1 MKTKQNKK
9 KSREF
14 RSRLFYKNK
23 MYFIASVIMT
33 IVMSFLNLMISWL
46 IQQIMDSMANQNMQ
60 SVVRCAWIAASVVIA
75 YTVANAVYRAVY
87 PRFLQRAMQQYRD
100 YAFSRLTQKSLRS
113 FSKEGTALYV
123 SALTNDCTSIENN
136 YLAATFTL
144 IELLFCFLGALIMM
158 LYYSP
163 VMLVLAVALSFL
175 PVAVS
180 MTAGNRLTEQE
191 KEISKKNERFVSIV
205 NELLSGFPV
214 IKSFRAEA
222 QASRLFSQRNEQA
235 EEAKKNKRRTEQLI
249 SLLANDAGIIAQMG
263 IFLAGAW
270 LAISGKGV
278 TAGVVIVFVQL
289 MNYIL
294 NPISQVPLL
303 WSNRKAA
310 IALMEKLSDAL
321 SENVREEG
329 REKLNGFSEKIEV
342 KDLTY
347 GYEPESPVLK
357 DLDVQFDA
365 GKSYAI
371 VGGSGSGK
379 STLLN
384 LLMGS
389 SSNYQGE
396 ICIDGVSIKNIE
408 SESLYQLM
416 TSVQQNVFVF
426 NDTIRNNVT
435 MFHEFPDKEVTLA
448 LERSGLSEFIEK
460 RGEDFVCGENGANL
474 SGGERQRISIARAL
488 LRKSPILL
496 VDEATAALDAA
507 TARAVSFSILNLVGM
522 TRIVVTHRLEEA
534 ILRRYDK
541 ILVMKNGTI
550 CEQEISIRLCS
561 RKDNFIL
568 CFRLRT
574 EEDNSWCYSSWI
586 SQYLQQHEGEWISR
600 AGHLEQVFSK

>member
-9 KSREF
+9 KNREF
-14 RSRLFYKNK
+14 IHQLYYKNRIN
-23 MYFIASVIMT
+23 FIVT
-33 IVMSFLNLMISWL
+33 IILTIAMSSLNLMISWL
-46 IQQIMDSMANQNMQ
+46 IQQIMDCTANQDMQ
-60 SVVRCAWIAASVVIA
+60 ALVRSAWIVIIVVVI
-75 YTVANAVYRAVY
+75 YTIANVMYRAVY

-163 VMLVLAVALSFL
+163 MMLVLAVALSFL

-214 IKSFRAEA
+214 IKSFRAET

-347 GYEPESPVLK
+347 GYEPESHVLK

-435 MFHEFPDKEVTLA
+435 MFHEFSDKEVTLA
-448 LERSGLSEFIEK
+448 LERSGLSELIEK

-550 CEQEISIRLCS
+550 CEQG
-561 RKDNFIL
+561 NFDTL
-568 CFRLRT
+568 MQQKGQF
-574 EEDNSWCYSSWI
+574 YSLFQI
-586 SQYLQQHEGEWISR
+586 AH
-600 AGHLEQVFSK
+600 

>member
-9 KSREF
+9 KNREF
-14 RSRLFYKNK
+14 IHQLYYKNRIN
-23 MYFIASVIMT
+23 FIVT
-33 IVMSFLNLMISWL
+33 IILTIAMSSLNLMISWL
-46 IQQIMDSMANQNMQ
+46 IQQIMDCTANQDMQ
-60 SVVRCAWIAASVVIA
+60 ALVRSAWIAASVVIA

-136 YLAATFTL
+136 YLASTFTL

-163 VMLVLAVALSFL
+163 MMLVLAVALSFL

-214 IKSFRAEA
+214 IKSFRAET

-460 RGEDFVCGENGANL
+460 RGEEFVCGENGANL

-550 CEQEISIRLCS
+550 CEQG
-561 RKDNFIL
+561 NFDTL
-568 CFRLRT
+568 MQQKGQF
-574 EEDNSWCYSSWI
+574 YSLFQI
-586 SQYLQQHEGEWISR
+586 AH
-600 AGHLEQVFSK
+600 

>member
-1 MKTKQNKK
+1 MKQNKK

-14 RSRLFYKNK
+14 RRRLFYKNK
-23 MYFIASVIMT
+23 MCFIASVIMT

-60 SVVRCAWIAASVVIA
+60 SAVRCAWIAASVVIA

-144 IELLFCFLGALIMM
+144 IEFLFCFLGALIMM

-214 IKSFRAEA
+214 IKSFRAET

-270 LAISGKGV
+270 LAISNKGV

-347 GYEPESPVLK
+347 GYEPESHVLK

-389 SSNYQGE
+389 SSNYRGE

-416 TSVQQNVFVF
+416 TSVQQNVFIF

-435 MFHEFPDKEVTLA
+435 MFYEFPDREVTLA

-550 CEQEISIRLCS
+550 CEQG
-561 RKDNFIL
+561 NFDTL
-568 CFRLRT
+568 MQQKGQF
-574 EEDNSWCYSSWI
+574 YSLFQI
-586 SQYLQQHEGEWISR
+586 AH
-600 AGHLEQVFSK
+600 

>member
-1 MKTKQNKK
+1 MKQNKK

-14 RSRLFYKNK
+14 KRRLFYKNK
-23 MYFIASVIMT
+23 MCFIASVIMT

-60 SVVRCAWIAASVVIA
+60 SAVRCAWIAASVVIA

-136 YLAATFTL
+136 YLAAIFTL
-144 IELLFCFLGALIMM
+144 IEFLFCFLGALIMM

-214 IKSFRAEA
+214 IKSFRAET

-347 GYEPESPVLK
+347 GYEPESHVLK
-357 DLDVQFDA
+357 DLDVQFDE

-550 CEQEISIRLCS
+550 CEQG
-561 RKDNFIL
+561 NFDTL
-568 CFRLRT
+568 MQQKGQF
-574 EEDNSWCYSSWI
+574 YSLFQI
-586 SQYLQQHEGEWISR
+586 AH
-600 AGHLEQVFSK
+600 

>member
-9 KSREF
+9 KNREF
-14 RSRLFYKNK
+14 IHQLYYKNRIN
-23 MYFIASVIMT
+23 FIVAIILT
-33 IVMSFLNLMISWL
+33 IAMSSLNLMISWL
-46 IQQIMDSMANQNMQ
+46 IQQIMDCTANQDMQ
-60 SVVRCAWIAASVVIA
+60 ALVRSAWIAASVVIA

-144 IELLFCFLGALIMM
+144 IEFLFCFLGALIMM

-214 IKSFRAEA
+214 IKSFRAET

-347 GYEPESPVLK
+347 GYEPESHVLK

-435 MFHEFPDKEVTLA
+435 MFHEFSDKEVTLA
-448 LERSGLSEFIEK
+448 LERSGLSELIEK
-460 RGEDFVCGENGANL
+460 RGEEFVCGENGANL

-550 CEQEISIRLCS
+550 CEQG
-561 RKDNFIL
+561 NFDTL
-568 CFRLRT
+568 MQQKGQF
-574 EEDNSWCYSSWI
+574 YSLFQI
-586 SQYLQQHEGEWISR
+586 AH
-600 AGHLEQVFSK
+600 

>member
-9 KSREF
+9 KNREF
-14 RSRLFYKNK
+14 IHQLYYKNRIN
-23 MYFIASVIMT
+23 FIVT
-33 IVMSFLNLMISWL
+33 IILTIAMSSINLMISWL
-46 IQQIMDSMANQNMQ
+46 IQQIMDCTANQDMQ
-60 SVVRCAWIAASVVIA
+60 ALVRSAWIAASVVIA
-75 YTVANAVYRAVY
+75 YTVSNAVYRAVY

-214 IKSFRAEA
+214 IKSFRAET

-347 GYEPESPVLK
+347 GYEPESHVLK

-460 RGEDFVCGENGANL
+460 RGEEFVCGENGANL

-550 CEQEISIRLCS
+550 CEQG
-561 RKDNFIL
+561 NFDTL
-568 CFRLRT
+568 MQQKGQF
-574 EEDNSWCYSSWI
+574 YSLFQI
-586 SQYLQQHEGEWISR
+586 AH
-600 AGHLEQVFSK
+600 

>member
-9 KSREF
+9 KNREF
-14 RSRLFYKNK
+14 IHQLYYKNRIN
-23 MYFIASVIMT
+23 FIVT
-33 IVMSFLNLMISWL
+33 IILTIAMSSLNLMISWL
-46 IQQIMDSMANQNMQ
+46 IQQIMDCTANQDMQ
-60 SVVRCAWIAASVVIA
+60 ALLRSAWIVIIVVVI
-75 YTVANAVYRAVY
+75 YTIANVMYRAVY

-214 IKSFRAEA
+214 IKSFRAET

-460 RGEDFVCGENGANL
+460 RGEEFVCGENGANL

-550 CEQEISIRLCS
+550 CEQG
-561 RKDNFIL
+561 NFDTL
-568 CFRLRT
+568 MQQKGQF
-574 EEDNSWCYSSWI
+574 YSLFQI
-586 SQYLQQHEGEWISR
+586 AH
-600 AGHLEQVFSK
+600 

>member
-1 MKTKQNKK
+1 MKQNKK

-14 RSRLFYKNK
+14 KRRLFYKNK
-23 MYFIASVIMT
+23 MCFIASVIMT

-87 PRFLQRAMQQYRD
+87 PRFLQRAIQQYRD

-144 IELLFCFLGALIMM
+144 IEFLFCFLGALIMM

-180 MTAGNRLTEQE
+180 MKAGNRLTEQE

-214 IKSFRAEA
+214 IKSFRAET

-389 SSNYQGE
+389 SSNYRGE

-416 TSVQQNVFVF
+416 TSVQQNVFIF

-435 MFHEFPDKEVTLA
+435 MFHEFPDREVTLA

-550 CEQEISIRLCS
+550 CEQG
-561 RKDNFIL
+561 NFDTL
-568 CFRLRT
+568 MQQKGQF
-574 EEDNSWCYSSWI
+574 YSLFQI
-586 SQYLQQHEGEWISR
+586 AH
-600 AGHLEQVFSK
+600 

>member
-1 MKTKQNKK
+1 MKQNKK

-14 RSRLFYKNK
+14 KRRLFYKNK
-23 MYFIASVIMT
+23 MCFIASVIMT

-144 IELLFCFLGALIMM
+144 IEFLFCFLGALIMM

-214 IKSFRAEA
+214 IKSFRAET

-435 MFHEFPDKEVTLA
+435 MFHEFSDKEVTLA

-550 CEQEISIRLCS
+550 CEQG
-561 RKDNFIL
+561 NFDTL
-568 CFRLRT
+568 MQQKGQF
-574 EEDNSWCYSSWI
+574 YSLFQI
-586 SQYLQQHEGEWISR
+586 AH
-600 AGHLEQVFSK
+600 

>member
-14 RSRLFYKNK
+14 IHQLYYKNR
-23 MYFIASVIMT
+23 MNFIVT
-33 IVMSFLNLMISWL
+33 IILTIAMSSLNLMISWL

-60 SVVRCAWIAASVVIA
+60 AVVRCAWIAASVVIA

-144 IELLFCFLGALIMM
+144 IELLFCFWGALIMM

-180 MTAGNRLTEQE
+180 MKAGNRLTEQE

-214 IKSFRAEA
+214 IKSFRAET

-347 GYEPESPVLK
+347 GYEPESHVLK

-550 CEQEISIRLCS
+550 CEQG
-561 RKDNFIL
+561 NFDTL
-568 CFRLRT
+568 MQQKGQF
-574 EEDNSWCYSSWI
+574 YSLFQI
-586 SQYLQQHEGEWISR
+586 AH
-600 AGHLEQVFSK
+600 

>member
-1 MKTKQNKK
+1 MKQNKK

-14 RSRLFYKNK
+14 KRRLFYKNK
-23 MYFIASVIMT
+23 MCFIASVIMT

-60 SVVRCAWIAASVVIA
+60 SAVRCAWIAASVVIA

-144 IELLFCFLGALIMM
+144 IEFLFCFLGALIMM

-270 LAISGKGV
+270 LAISNKGV

-329 REKLNGFSEKIEV
+329 REKLNVFSEKIEV

-347 GYEPESPVLK
+347 GYEPESHVLK

-396 ICIDGVSIKNIE
+396 ICIDSVSIKNIE

-435 MFHEFPDKEVTLA
+435 MFHEFSDKEVTLA

-488 LRKSPILL
+488 LRKSPIIL

-550 CEQEISIRLCS
+550 CEQG
-561 RKDNFIL
+561 NFDTL
-568 CFRLRT
+568 MQQKGQF
-574 EEDNSWCYSSWI
+574 YSLFQI
-586 SQYLQQHEGEWISR
+586 AH
-600 AGHLEQVFSK
+600 

>member
-9 KSREF
+9 KNREF
-14 RSRLFYKNK
+14 IHQLYYKNRIN
-23 MYFIASVIMT
+23 FIVT
-33 IVMSFLNLMISWL
+33 IILTIAMSSLNLMISWL
-46 IQQIMDSMANQNMQ
+46 IQQIMDCTANQDMQ
-60 SVVRCAWIAASVVIA
+60 ALVRSAWIVIIVVVI
-75 YTVANAVYRAVY
+75 YTIANVMYRAVY

-214 IKSFRAEA
+214 IKSFRAET

-270 LAISGKGV
+270 LAISSKGV

-289 MNYIL
+289 MNYVL

-550 CEQEISIRLCS
+550 CEQG
-561 RKDNFIL
+561 NFDTL
-568 CFRLRT
+568 MQQKGQF
-574 EEDNSWCYSSWI
+574 YSLFQI
-586 SQYLQQHEGEWISR
+586 AH
-600 AGHLEQVFSK
+600 

>member
-1 MKTKQNKK
+1 MKQNKK

-14 RSRLFYKNK
+14 RCRLFYKNK
-23 MYFIASVIMT
+23 MCFIASVIMT

-60 SVVRCAWIAASVVIA
+60 SAVRCAWIAASVVIA

-144 IELLFCFLGALIMM
+144 IELLFCFWGALIMM

-180 MTAGNRLTEQE
+180 MKAGNRLTEQE

-270 LAISGKGV
+270 LAISNKGV

-329 REKLNGFSEKIEV
+329 REKLNVFSEKIEV

-396 ICIDGVSIKNIE
+396 ICIDSVSIKNIE

-435 MFHEFPDKEVTLA
+435 MFHEFSDKEVTLA

-488 LRKSPILL
+488 LRKSPIIL

-522 TRIVVTHRLEEA
+522 TRIVVMHRLEEA

-550 CEQEISIRLCS
+550 CEQG
-561 RKDNFIL
+561 NFDTL
-568 CFRLRT
+568 MQQKGQF
-574 EEDNSWCYSSWI
+574 YSLFQI
-586 SQYLQQHEGEWISR
+586 AH
-600 AGHLEQVFSK
+600 

>member
-14 RSRLFYKNK
+14 IHQLYYKNRIN
-23 MYFIASVIMT
+23 FIVT
-33 IVMSFLNLMISWL
+33 IILTIAMSSLNLMISWL
-46 IQQIMDSMANQNMQ
+46 IQQIMDCTANQDMQ
-60 SVVRCAWIAASVVIA
+60 ALVRSAWIAASVVIA

-136 YLAATFTL
+136 YLAATFTI

-191 KEISKKNERFVSIV
+191 KEISEKNERFVSIV

-214 IKSFRAEA
+214 IKSFRAET

-329 REKLNGFSEKIEV
+329 IEKINGFSEKIEV

-347 GYEPESPVLK
+347 GYEPESHVLK

-435 MFHEFPDKEVTLA
+435 MFHEFSDKEVALA
-448 LERSGLSEFIEK
+448 LEGSGLSEFIEK

-550 CEQEISIRLCS
+550 CEQG
-561 RKDNFIL
+561 NFDTL
-568 CFRLRT
+568 MQQKGQF
-574 EEDNSWCYSSWI
+574 YSLFQI
-586 SQYLQQHEGEWISR
+586 AH
-600 AGHLEQVFSK
+600 

>member
-9 KSREF
+9 KNREF
-14 RSRLFYKNK
+14 IHQLYYKNRIN
-23 MYFIASVIMT
+23 FIVT
-33 IVMSFLNLMISWL
+33 IILTIAMSSLNLMISWL
-46 IQQIMDSMANQNMQ
+46 IQQIMDCTANQDMQ
-60 SVVRCAWIAASVVIA
+60 ALVRSAWIVIIVVVI
-75 YTVANAVYRAVY
+75 YTIANVMYRAVY

-214 IKSFRAEA
+214 IKSFRAET

-488 LRKSPILL
+488 LRKSPIIL

-550 CEQEISIRLCS
+550 CEQG
-561 RKDNFIL
+561 NFDTL
-568 CFRLRT
+568 MQQKGQFYSLFR
-574 EEDNSWCYSSWI
+574 I
-586 SQYLQQHEGEWISR
+586 AH
-600 AGHLEQVFSK
+600 

>member
-1 MKTKQNKK
+1 MKQNKK

-14 RSRLFYKNK
+14 RRRLFYKNK
-23 MYFIASVIMT
+23 MCFIASVIMT

-100 YAFSRLTQKSLRS
+100 YAFLRLTQKSLRS
-113 FSKEGTALYV
+113 FSKEGTARYV

-214 IKSFRAEA
+214 IKSFRAET
-222 QASRLFSQRNEQA
+222 QASRLFSRRNEQA

-396 ICIDGVSIKNIE
+396 ICIDSVSIKNIE

-550 CEQEISIRLCS
+550 CEQG
-561 RKDNFIL
+561 NFDTL
-568 CFRLRT
+568 MQQKGQF
-574 EEDNSWCYSSWI
+574 YSLFQI
-586 SQYLQQHEGEWISR
+586 AH
-600 AGHLEQVFSK
+600 

>member
-9 KSREF
+9 KNREF
-14 RSRLFYKNK
+14 IHQLYYKNRIN
-23 MYFIASVIMT
+23 FIVAIILT
-33 IVMSFLNLMISWL
+33 IAMSSLNLMISWL

-87 PRFLQRAMQQYRD
+87 PRFLQRAIQQYRD

-180 MTAGNRLTEQE
+180 MKAGNRLTEQE

-214 IKSFRAEA
+214 IKSFRAET

-550 CEQEISIRLCS
+550 CEQG
-561 RKDNFIL
+561 NFDTL
-568 CFRLRT
+568 MQQKGQF
-574 EEDNSWCYSSWI
+574 YSLFQI
-586 SQYLQQHEGEWISR
+586 AH
-600 AGHLEQVFSK
+600 

>member
-9 KSREF
+9 KNREF
-14 RSRLFYKNK
+14 IHQLYYKNRIN
-23 MYFIASVIMT
+23 FIVT
-33 IVMSFLNLMISWL
+33 IILTIAMSSLNLMISWL
-46 IQQIMDSMANQNMQ
+46 IQQIMDCTANQDMQ
-60 SVVRCAWIAASVVIA
+60 ALVRSAWIVIIVVVI
-75 YTVANAVYRAVY
+75 YTIANVMYRAVY

-214 IKSFRAEA
+214 IKSFRAET

-347 GYEPESPVLK
+347 GYEPESHVLK

-488 LRKSPILL
+488 LRKSPIIL

-550 CEQEISIRLCS
+550 CEQG
-561 RKDNFIL
+561 NFDTL
-568 CFRLRT
+568 MQQKGQF
-574 EEDNSWCYSSWI
+574 YSLFQI
-586 SQYLQQHEGEWISR
+586 AH
-600 AGHLEQVFSK
+600 

>member
-14 RSRLFYKNK
+14 IHQLYYKNR
-23 MYFIASVIMT
+23 MNFIVT
-33 IVMSFLNLMISWL
+33 IILTIAMSSLNLMISWL

-60 SVVRCAWIAASVVIA
+60 AVVRCAWIAASVVIA

-144 IELLFCFLGALIMM
+144 IELLFCFWGALIMM

-180 MTAGNRLTEQE
+180 MKAGNRLTEQE

-347 GYEPESPVLK
+347 GYEPESHVLK

-550 CEQEISIRLCS
+550 CEQG
-561 RKDNFIL
+561 NFDTL
-568 CFRLRT
+568 MQQKGQF
-574 EEDNSWCYSSWI
+574 YSLFQI
-586 SQYLQQHEGEWISR
+586 
-600 AGHLEQVFSK
+600 GH

>member
-14 RSRLFYKNK
+14 IHQLYYKNRIN
-23 MYFIASVIMT
+23 FIVT
-33 IVMSFLNLMISWL
+33 IILTIALSSLNLMISWL
-46 IQQIMDSMANQNMQ
+46 IQQIMDCTANQDMQ
-60 SVVRCAWIAASVVIA
+60 ALVRSAWIVIIVVVI
-75 YTVANAVYRAVY
+75 YTIANVMYRAIY
-87 PRFLQRAMQQYRD
+87 PKFLQRAMQQYRD

-123 SALTNDCTSIENN
+123 SALTNDCTLIENN

-214 IKSFRAEA
+214 IKSFRAET

-347 GYEPESPVLK
+347 GYEPESHVLK

-460 RGEDFVCGENGANL
+460 RGEDFVCGENCANL

-550 CEQEISIRLCS
+550 CEQG
-561 RKDNFIL
+561 NFDTL
-568 CFRLRT
+568 MQQKGQF
-574 EEDNSWCYSSWI
+574 YSLFQI
-586 SQYLQQHEGEWISR
+586 AH
-600 AGHLEQVFSK
+600 

>member
-14 RSRLFYKNK
+14 THQLYYKNRIN
-23 MYFIASVIMT
+23 FIVT
-33 IVMSFLNLMISWL
+33 IILTIAMSSLNLMISWL
-46 IQQIMDSMANQNMQ
+46 IQQIMDCTANQDMQ
-60 SVVRCAWIAASVVIA
+60 ALVRSAWIVIIVVVI
-75 YTVANAVYRAVY
+75 YTIANVMYRAVY

-214 IKSFRAEA
+214 IKSFRAET

-347 GYEPESPVLK
+347 GYEPESHVLK
-357 DLDVQFDA
+357 DMDAQFDA

-460 RGEDFVCGENGANL
+460 RGEEFVCGENGANL

-550 CEQEISIRLCS
+550 CEQG
-561 RKDNFIL
+561 NFDTL
-568 CFRLRT
+568 MQQKGQF
-574 EEDNSWCYSSWI
+574 YSLFQI
-586 SQYLQQHEGEWISR
+586 AH
-600 AGHLEQVFSK
+600 

>member
-1 MKTKQNKK
+1 MKQNKK

-14 RSRLFYKNK
+14 RRRLFYKNK
-23 MYFIASVIMT
+23 MCFIASVIMT

-60 SVVRCAWIAASVVIA
+60 SAVRCAWIAASVVIA

-144 IELLFCFLGALIMM
+144 IEFLFCFLGALIMM

-214 IKSFRAEA
+214 IKSFRAET

-270 LAISGKGV
+270 LAISNKGV

-347 GYEPESPVLK
+347 GYEPESHVLK

-389 SSNYQGE
+389 SSNYRGE

-416 TSVQQNVFVF
+416 TSVQQNVFIF

-435 MFHEFPDKEVTLA
+435 MFHEFPDREVTLA

-496 VDEATAALDAA
+496 VDEATAAFDAA

-541 ILVMKNGTI
+541 IFVMKNGTI
-550 CEQEISIRLCS
+550 CEQG
-561 RKDNFIL
+561 NFDTL
-568 CFRLRT
+568 MQQKGQF
-574 EEDNSWCYSSWI
+574 YSLFQI
-586 SQYLQQHEGEWISR
+586 AH
-600 AGHLEQVFSK
+600 

>member
-14 RSRLFYKNK
+14 IHQLYYKNR
-23 MYFIASVIMT
+23 MNFIVT
-33 IVMSFLNLMISWL
+33 IILTIAMSSLNLMISWL

-60 SVVRCAWIAASVVIA
+60 AVVRCAWIAASVVIA

-144 IELLFCFLGALIMM
+144 IELLFCFWGALIMM

-270 LAISGKGV
+270 LAISNKGV

-329 REKLNGFSEKIEV
+329 REKLNVFSEKIEV

-396 ICIDGVSIKNIE
+396 ICIDSVSIKNIE

-435 MFHEFPDKEVTLA
+435 MFHEFSDKEVTLA

-488 LRKSPILL
+488 LRKSPIIL

-550 CEQEISIRLCS
+550 CEQG
-561 RKDNFIL
+561 NFDTL
-568 CFRLRT
+568 MQQKGQF
-574 EEDNSWCYSSWI
+574 YSLFQI
-586 SQYLQQHEGEWISR
+586 AH
-600 AGHLEQVFSK
+600 

>member
-9 KSREF
+9 KNREF
-14 RSRLFYKNK
+14 IHQLYYKNRIN
-23 MYFIASVIMT
+23 FIVT
-33 IVMSFLNLMISWL
+33 IILTIAMSSLNLMISWL
-46 IQQIMDSMANQNMQ
+46 IQQIMDCTANQDMQ
-60 SVVRCAWIAASVVIA
+60 ALVRSAWIVIIVVVI
-75 YTVANAVYRAVY
+75 YTIANVMYREVY

-100 YAFSRLTQKSLRS
+100 YGFSRLTHKSLRS

-214 IKSFRAEA
+214 IKSFRAET

-357 DLDVQFDA
+357 DMDAQFDA

-460 RGEDFVCGENGANL
+460 RGEEFVCGENGANL

-550 CEQEISIRLCS
+550 CEQG
-561 RKDNFIL
+561 NFDTL
-568 CFRLRT
+568 MQQKGQF
-574 EEDNSWCYSSWI
+574 YSLFQI
-586 SQYLQQHEGEWISR
+586 AH
-600 AGHLEQVFSK
+600 

>member
-1 MKTKQNKK
+1 MKQNKK

-14 RSRLFYKNK
+14 RRRLFYKNK
-23 MYFIASVIMT
+23 ICFIASVIMT

-60 SVVRCAWIAASVVIA
+60 SAVRCAWIAVSVVIA

-144 IELLFCFLGALIMM
+144 IEFLFCFLGALIMM

-214 IKSFRAEA
+214 IKSFRAET

-389 SSNYQGE
+389 SNYQGE

-550 CEQEISIRLCS
+550 CEQG
-561 RKDNFIL
+561 NFDTL
-568 CFRLRT
+568 MQQKGQF
-574 EEDNSWCYSSWI
+574 YSLFQI
-586 SQYLQQHEGEWISR
+586 AH
-600 AGHLEQVFSK
+600 

>member
-9 KSREF
+9 KSRKF
-14 RSRLFYKNK
+14 THQLYYKNRIN
-23 MYFIASVIMT
+23 FIVT
-33 IVMSFLNLMISWL
+33 IILTIAMSSINLMISWL

-214 IKSFRAEA
+214 IKSFRAET

-550 CEQEISIRLCS
+550 CEQG
-561 RKDNFIL
+561 NFDTL
-568 CFRLRT
+568 MQQKGQF
-574 EEDNSWCYSSWI
+574 YSLFQI
-586 SQYLQQHEGEWISR
+586 AH
-600 AGHLEQVFSK
+600 

>member
-14 RSRLFYKNK
+14 IHRLYYKNRIN
-23 MYFIASVIMT
+23 FIVT
-33 IVMSFLNLMISWL
+33 IILTIAMSSLNLMISWL
-46 IQQIMDSMANQNMQ
+46 IQQIMDCTANQDMQ
-60 SVVRCAWIAASVVIA
+60 ALVRSAWIVIIVVVI
-75 YTVANAVYRAVY
+75 YTIANVMYRAVY

-163 VMLVLAVALSFL
+163 MMLVLAVALSFL

-214 IKSFRAEA
+214 IKSFRAET

-270 LAISGKGV
+270 LAISSKGV

-289 MNYIL
+289 MNYVL

-460 RGEDFVCGENGANL
+460 RGEEFVCGENGANL

-550 CEQEISIRLCS
+550 CEQG
-561 RKDNFIL
+561 NFDTL
-568 CFRLRT
+568 MQQKGQF
-574 EEDNSWCYSSWI
+574 YSLFQI
-586 SQYLQQHEGEWISR
+586 AH
-600 AGHLEQVFSK
+600 

>member
-9 KSREF
+9 KNREF
-14 RSRLFYKNK
+14 IHQLYYKNRIN
-23 MYFIASVIMT
+23 FIVT
-33 IVMSFLNLMISWL
+33 IILTIAMSSLNLMISWL
-46 IQQIMDSMANQNMQ
+46 IQQIMDCTANQDMQ
-60 SVVRCAWIAASVVIA
+60 ALVRSAWIVIIVVVI
-75 YTVANAVYRAVY
+75 YTIANVMYRAVY

-214 IKSFRAEA
+214 IKSFRAET

-389 SSNYQGE
+389 SNYQGE

-460 RGEDFVCGENGANL
+460 RGEEFVCGENGANL

-550 CEQEISIRLCS
+550 CEQGKFDTLMQQ
-561 RKDNFIL
+561 KGQF
-568 CFRLRT
+568 
-574 EEDNSWCYSSWI
+574 YSLFQI
-586 SQYLQQHEGEWISR
+586 AH
-600 AGHLEQVFSK
+600 

>member
-14 RSRLFYKNK
+14 THQLYYKNRTN
-23 MYFIASVIMT
+23 FIVAIILT
-33 IVMSFLNLMISWL
+33 IAMSSLNLMISWL

-136 YLAATFTL
+136 YLASTFTL

-163 VMLVLAVALSFL
+163 MMLVLAVALSFL

-214 IKSFRAEA
+214 IKSFRAET

-347 GYEPESPVLK
+347 GYEPESHVLK

-435 MFHEFPDKEVTLA
+435 MFHEFSDKEVTLA
-448 LERSGLSEFIEK
+448 LERSGLSELIEK

-550 CEQEISIRLCS
+550 CEQG
-561 RKDNFIL
+561 NFDTL
-568 CFRLRT
+568 MQQKGQF
-574 EEDNSWCYSSWI
+574 YSLFQI
-586 SQYLQQHEGEWISR
+586 AH
-600 AGHLEQVFSK
+600 

>member
-1 MKTKQNKK
+1 MKQNKK

-14 RSRLFYKNK
+14 IHQLYYKNRIN
-23 MYFIASVIMT
+23 FIVT
-33 IVMSFLNLMISWL
+33 IILTIAMSSLNLMISWL

-75 YTVANAVYRAVY
+75 YTVANAVHRAVY

-113 FSKEGTALYV
+113 FSKESTALYV

-144 IELLFCFLGALIMM
+144 IEFLFCFLGALIMM

-214 IKSFRAEA
+214 IKSFRAET

-270 LAISGKGV
+270 LAISNKGV

-347 GYEPESPVLK
+347 GYEPESHVLK

-389 SSNYQGE
+389 SSNYRGE

-416 TSVQQNVFVF
+416 TSVQQNVFIF

-435 MFHEFPDKEVTLA
+435 MFHEFPDREVTLA
-448 LERSGLSEFIEK
+448 LERSGLSEFIKK

-550 CEQEISIRLCS
+550 CEQG
-561 RKDNFIL
+561 NFDTL
-568 CFRLRT
+568 MQQKGQF
-574 EEDNSWCYSSWI
+574 YSLFQI
-586 SQYLQQHEGEWISR
+586 AH
-600 AGHLEQVFSK
+600 

>member
-1 MKTKQNKK
+1 MKQNKK

-14 RSRLFYKNK
+14 KRRLFYKNK
-23 MYFIASVIMT
+23 MCFIASVIMT

-75 YTVANAVYRAVY
+75 YTVANAVYRSVY

-144 IELLFCFLGALIMM
+144 IEFLFCFLGALIMM

-214 IKSFRAEA
+214 IKSFRAET

-347 GYEPESPVLK
+347 GYEPESHVLK

-550 CEQEISIRLCS
+550 CEQG
-561 RKDNFIL
+561 NFDTL
-568 CFRLRT
+568 MQQKGQF
-574 EEDNSWCYSSWI
+574 YSLFQI
-586 SQYLQQHEGEWISR
+586 AH
-600 AGHLEQVFSK
+600 

>member
-9 KSREF
+9 KNREF
-14 RSRLFYKNK
+14 IHQLYYKNRIN
-23 MYFIASVIMT
+23 FIVT
-33 IVMSFLNLMISWL
+33 IILTIAMSSLNLMISWL
-46 IQQIMDSMANQNMQ
+46 IQQIMDCTANQDMQ
-60 SVVRCAWIAASVVIA
+60 ALVRSAWIVIIVVVI
-75 YTVANAVYRAVY
+75 YTIANVMYRAVY

-214 IKSFRAEA
+214 IKSFRAET

-303 WSNRKAA
+303 CSNRKAA

-460 RGEDFVCGENGANL
+460 RGEEFVCGENGANL

-550 CEQEISIRLCS
+550 CEQG
-561 RKDNFIL
+561 NFDTL
-568 CFRLRT
+568 MQQKGQF
-574 EEDNSWCYSSWI
+574 YSLFQI
-586 SQYLQQHEGEWISR
+586 AH
-600 AGHLEQVFSK
+600 

>member
-9 KSREF
+9 KNREF
-14 RSRLFYKNK
+14 IHQLYYKNRIN
-23 MYFIASVIMT
+23 FIVT
-33 IVMSFLNLMISWL
+33 IILTIAMSSLNLMISWL
-46 IQQIMDSMANQNMQ
+46 IQQIMDCTANQDMQ
-60 SVVRCAWIAASVVIA
+60 ALVRSAWIVIIVVVI
-75 YTVANAVYRAVY
+75 YTIANVMYRAVY

-214 IKSFRAEA
+214 IKSFRAET

-303 WSNRKAA
+303 WSNRKAV

-460 RGEDFVCGENGANL
+460 RGEEFVCGENGANL

-550 CEQEISIRLCS
+550 CEQG
-561 RKDNFIL
+561 NFDTL
-568 CFRLRT
+568 MQQKGQF
-574 EEDNSWCYSSWI
+574 YSLFQI
-586 SQYLQQHEGEWISR
+586 AH
-600 AGHLEQVFSK
+600 

>member
-1 MKTKQNKK
+1 MKQNKK

-14 RSRLFYKNK
+14 RRRLFYKNK
-23 MYFIASVIMT
+23 MCFIASVIMT

-75 YTVANAVYRAVY
+75 YTVANVIYRAVY

-136 YLAATFTL
+136 YLVATFTL

-191 KEISKKNERFVSIV
+191 KKISKKNERFVSIV

-214 IKSFRAEA
+214 IKSFRAET

-347 GYEPESPVLK
+347 GYEPESHVLK

-435 MFHEFPDKEVTLA
+435 MFHEFSDKEVTLA
-448 LERSGLSEFIEK
+448 LERSGLSELIEK
-460 RGEDFVCGENGANL
+460 RGEEFVCGENGANL

-550 CEQEISIRLCS
+550 CEQG
-561 RKDNFIL
+561 NFDTL
-568 CFRLRT
+568 MQQKGQF
-574 EEDNSWCYSSWI
+574 YSLFQI
-586 SQYLQQHEGEWISR
+586 AH
-600 AGHLEQVFSK
+600 

>member
-9 KSREF
+9 KNREF
-14 RSRLFYKNK
+14 IHQLYYKNRIN
-23 MYFIASVIMT
+23 FIVAIILT
-33 IVMSFLNLMISWL
+33 IAMSSLNLMISWL
-46 IQQIMDSMANQNMQ
+46 IQQIMDCTANQDMQ
-60 SVVRCAWIAASVVIA
+60 ALVRSAWIAASVVIA

-136 YLAATFTL
+136 YLASTFTL

-163 VMLVLAVALSFL
+163 MMLVLAVALSFL

-214 IKSFRAEA
+214 IKSFRAET

-347 GYEPESPVLK
+347 GYEPESHVLK
-357 DLDVQFDA
+357 DMDAQFDA

-550 CEQEISIRLCS
+550 CEQG
-561 RKDNFIL
+561 NFDTL
-568 CFRLRT
+568 MQQKGQF
-574 EEDNSWCYSSWI
+574 YSLFQI
-586 SQYLQQHEGEWISR
+586 AH
-600 AGHLEQVFSK
+600 

>member
-9 KSREF
+9 KNREF
-14 RSRLFYKNK
+14 IHQLYYKNRIN
-23 MYFIASVIMT
+23 FIVT
-33 IVMSFLNLMISWL
+33 IILTIAMSSLNLMISWL
-46 IQQIMDSMANQNMQ
+46 IQQIMDCTANQDMQ
-60 SVVRCAWIAASVVIA
+60 ALVRSAWIVIIVVVI
-75 YTVANAVYRAVY
+75 YTIANVMYRAVY

-214 IKSFRAEA
+214 IKSFRAET
-222 QASRLFSQRNEQA
+222 QASRLFSKRNEQA

-347 GYEPESPVLK
+347 GYEPESHVLK

-550 CEQEISIRLCS
+550 CEQG
-561 RKDNFIL
+561 NFDTL
-568 CFRLRT
+568 MQQKGQF
-574 EEDNSWCYSSWI
+574 YSLFQI
-586 SQYLQQHEGEWISR
+586 AH
-600 AGHLEQVFSK
+600 

>member
-9 KSREF
+9 KNREF
-14 RSRLFYKNK
+14 IHQLYYKNRIN
-23 MYFIASVIMT
+23 FIVT
-33 IVMSFLNLMISWL
+33 IILTIAMSSLNLMISWL

-60 SVVRCAWIAASVVIA
+60 AVGRCAWIAASVVIA
-75 YTVANAVYRAVY
+75 YTVANAVHRAVY

-100 YAFSRLTQKSLRS
+100 YAFLRLTQKSLRS

-180 MTAGNRLTEQE
+180 MTAGNRLAEQE
-191 KEISKKNERFVSIV
+191 KEISKKNEHFVSIV

-214 IKSFRAEA
+214 IKSFRAET

-460 RGEDFVCGENGANL
+460 RGEEFVCGENGANL

-550 CEQEISIRLCS
+550 CEQG
-561 RKDNFIL
+561 NFDTL
-568 CFRLRT
+568 MQQKGQF
-574 EEDNSWCYSSWI
+574 YSLFQI
-586 SQYLQQHEGEWISR
+586 AH
-600 AGHLEQVFSK
+600 

>member
-1 MKTKQNKK
+1 MKQNKK

-14 RSRLFYKNK
+14 RRRLFYKNK
-23 MYFIASVIMT
+23 MCFIASVIMT

-60 SVVRCAWIAASVVIA
+60 SAVRCAWIAASVVIA

-144 IELLFCFLGALIMM
+144 IEFLFCFLGALIMM

-270 LAISGKGV
+270 LAISNKGV

-329 REKLNGFSEKIEV
+329 REKLNVFSEKIEV

-347 GYEPESPVLK
+347 GYEPESHVLK

-396 ICIDGVSIKNIE
+396 ICIDSVSIKNIE

-550 CEQEISIRLCS
+550 CEQG
-561 RKDNFIL
+561 NFDTL
-568 CFRLRT
+568 MQQKGQF
-574 EEDNSWCYSSWI
+574 YSLFQI
-586 SQYLQQHEGEWISR
+586 AH
-600 AGHLEQVFSK
+600 

>member
-14 RSRLFYKNK
+14 IHQLYYKNR
-23 MYFIASVIMT
+23 MNFIVT
-33 IVMSFLNLMISWL
+33 IILTIAMSSLNLMISWL

-60 SVVRCAWIAASVVIA
+60 AVVRCAWIAASVVIA

-214 IKSFRAEA
+214 IKSFRAET
-222 QASRLFSQRNEQA
+222 QASHLFSQRNEQA

-249 SLLANDAGIIAQMG
+249 SLLANDARIIAQMG

-347 GYEPESPVLK
+347 GYEPESHVLK

-550 CEQEISIRLCS
+550 CEQG
-561 RKDNFIL
+561 NFDTL
-568 CFRLRT
+568 MQQKGQF
-574 EEDNSWCYSSWI
+574 YSLFQI
-586 SQYLQQHEGEWISR
+586 AH
-600 AGHLEQVFSK
+600 